1 MKKISIL
8 LLLIVTGFQINAQSK
23 VGTIDVEFILSQMPE
38 LKDAGNDAKIYS
50 EDLNA
55 QLQLKITKYQDQ
67 FKTYQETEAS
77 LSESDKNTK
86 QQELVALEQDIQQFQ
101 QNSNSLVQ
109 VRQNELLRPL
119 YSKINDALQ
128 IVAADGMFTQIFTI
142 NETLVFIEPRLDV
155 TFLVMTKMGL
165 PLPTKEEK

>member
-8 LLLIVTGFQINAQSK
+8 LFLIVASFQLNAQSK
-23 VGTIDVEFILSQMPE
+23 VGTIDVEYILSQMPE

-55 QLQLKITKYQDQ
+55 QLQVKISKYQEQ

-77 LSESDKNTK
+77 LSETERNTK
-86 QQELVALEQDIQQFQ
+86 QQELVALEQDIQKFQ

-119 YSKINDALQ
+119 YGKINDALQ
-128 IVAADGMFTQIFTI
+128 VVAIEGMFTQIFTI
-142 NETLVFIEPRLDV
+142 NENLVFIEPRLDV
-155 TFLVMTKMGL
+155 TYLVMTKMGV
-165 PLPTKEEK
+165 PIPKKEE

>member
-8 LLLIVTGFQINAQSK
+8 LFLIVASLQLNAQSK
-23 VGTIDVEFILSQMPE
+23 VGTIDVEYILSQMPE
-38 LKDAGNDAKIYS
+38 LKEAGNQAQAYS

-55 QLQLKITKYQDQ
+55 QLQLKITKYQEQ
-67 FKTYQETEAS
+67 VKIYQDSEAS
-77 LSESDKNTK
+77 LSEGDKKTK
-86 QQELVALEQDIQQFQ
+86 QQELITLEQDIQKFQ

-109 VRQNELLRPL
+109 VKQNELLRPL
-119 YSKINDALQ
+119 YSTINDALQ
-128 IVAADGMFTQIFTI
+128 TVAADGMFTQIFTI
-142 NETLVFIEPRLDV
+142 NENLVFIEPRLDV